1 MFVFNSLHSNLK
13 LSYNIVDNLVYCDF
27 LSIENDHTL
36 FKNVES
42 QNPGSLGFRCR
53 NRSFP
58 PHGREASGTGLQS
71 TQEITEQRPVNR
83 CIDSVS
89 IFLNISE
96 IIFNLLCLPTC
107 YAREVSLRMA
117 QNEHLHNENE
127 RLSPLTP

>member
-53 NRSFP
+53 NSGSKLYLARSGGFVP
-58 PHGREASGTGLQS
+58 DEPASGGPAFRSAITQRTIIIASYCGWHQS
-71 TQEITEQRPVNR
+71 
-83 CIDSVS
+83 
-89 IFLNISE
+89 L
-96 IIFNLLCLPTC
+96 
-107 YAREVSLRMA
+107 
-117 QNEHLHNENE
+117 
-127 RLSPLTP
+127 